1 MPLRTQTS
9 KSHGF
14 GETEHQEQLFHF
26 DFMVFLF
33 NLNPKEKILK
43 SSVLFRGRDKTSQGK
58 MLYLNYHALLSSE
71 SLCSEANKLRKSKN
85 GVGNQL

>member
-1 MPLRTQTS
+1 MDLEKLSIRNS
-9 KSHGF
+9 CF
-14 GETEHQEQLFHF
+14 ILILWFF
-26 DFMVFLF
+26 CLF